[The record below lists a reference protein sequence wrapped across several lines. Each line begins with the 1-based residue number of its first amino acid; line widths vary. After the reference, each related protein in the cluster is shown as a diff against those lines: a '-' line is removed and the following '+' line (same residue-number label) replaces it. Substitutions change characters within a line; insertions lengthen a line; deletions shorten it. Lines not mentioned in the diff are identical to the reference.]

1 MNINYRSYDIEQL
14 DKMTKEMEEV
24 LESKGVTERE
34 YVRFAAL
41 TALVLFYI
49 KVEEGMTD
57 EDALEMLFFMLE
69 STDEEWEE
77 E

>member
-1 MNINYRSYDIEQL
+1 MNMNYRNCDIERL

-34 YVRFAAL
+34 YVRFASLAAL
-41 TALVLFYI
+41 GSFYI
-49 KVEEGMTD
+49 KAEEDMTD

-69 STDEEWEE
+69 STDGKWEE

>member
-1 MNINYRSYDIEQL
+1 MSTNYRDCDIEQL

-34 YVRFAAL
+34 YARFAAL
-41 TALVLFYI
+41 AALGIFYI
-49 KVEEGMTD
+49 KVEESVTD
-57 EDALEMLFFMLE
+57 EGALDMLSLMLE

>member
-1 MNINYRSYDIEQL
+1 MSANYRGCNIEQL
-14 DKMTKEMEEV
+14 DKMTEKMEKV

-41 TALVLFYI
+41 TALGSLYI
-49 KVEEGMTD
+49 KAEEGMTD
-57 EDALEMLFFMLE
+57 EDTLDMLFLMLK

-77 E
+77 A

>member
-1 MNINYRSYDIEQL
+1 MNMNYRGYDIEQL

-41 TALVLFYI
+41 TALGSFYV
-49 KVEEGMTD
+49 KAEENMTD
-57 EDALEMLFFMLE
+57 EDALDMLFLMLE
-69 STDEEWEE
+69 SADEEWEE

>member
-1 MNINYRSYDIEQL
+1 MSANYRGCNIEQL
-14 DKMTKEMEEV
+14 DKMTEEMEKV

-41 TALVLFYI
+41 AALGSFYI
-49 KVEEGMTD
+49 KTEGGITD
-57 EDALEMLFFMLE
+57 EDALDMLFLMLE

>member
-1 MNINYRSYDIEQL
+1 MNMNYRGYDIEQL
-14 DKMTKEMEEV
+14 DKMIKEMEEV

-41 TALVLFYI
+41 TALGLFYI
-49 KVEEGMTD
+49 KVEEGVAD
-57 EDALEMLFFMLE
+57 EDALETLLFMLE

>member
-1 MNINYRSYDIEQL
+1 MNTNYRDYDIEQL

-24 LESKGVTERE
+24 LESKGVTKRE

-41 TALVLFYI
+41 SSLGSFYI
-49 KVEEGMTD
+49 KAEEDMTD
-57 EDALEMLFFMLE
+57 EDALDMLFLMLE
-69 STDEEWEE
+69 TTDREWEE

>member
-41 TALVLFYI
+41 TALGSFYI
-49 KVEEGMTD
+49 KAEEGMTD
-57 EDALEMLFFMLE
+57 EDELEMLFFMLG

-77 E
+77 A

>member
-1 MNINYRSYDIEQL
+1 MSTNYRDYDIEQL

-24 LESKGVTERE
+24 LESKGVTKRE

-41 TALVLFYI
+41 TTLESFYV
-49 KVEEGMTD
+49 KAEESMAD
-57 EDALEMLFFMLE
+57 EDVLDMLFLILK

>member
-1 MNINYRSYDIEQL
+1 MSANYRGCNIEQL
-14 DKMTKEMEEV
+14 DKMTEETEKV
-24 LESKGVTERE
+24 LESKGVTKRE
-34 YVRFAAL
+34 HVRFAAL

-49 KVEEGMTD
+49 KVEEDMTD
-57 EDALEMLFFMLE
+57 EDALDMLFLMLE

>member
-1 MNINYRSYDIEQL
+1 MNMNYRGYDIEQL
-14 DKMTKEMEEV
+14 DKMAREMEKAF
-24 LESKGVTERE
+24 ESKGVTERE

-41 TALVLFYI
+41 TALGAFYV
-49 KVEEGMTD
+49 KAEEGMTD
-57 EDALEMLFFMLE
+57 EDTLDMLFDVLE

>member
-1 MNINYRSYDIEQL
+1 MSTNYRDCDIEQL
-14 DKMTKEMEEV
+14 DKMTKEMEAV

-41 TALVLFYI
+41 TALGSFYI
-49 KVEEGMTD
+49 KAEEGMTD
-57 EDALEMLFFMLE
+57 EDALDMLFLMLK

>member
-1 MNINYRSYDIEQL
+1 MSANYRGCNIEQL
-14 DKMTKEMEEV
+14 DKMTGEMEKV

-41 TALVLFYI
+41 AALGSFYI
-49 KVEEGMTD
+49 KAEENMTD
-57 EDALEMLFFMLE
+57 EDVLDMLFLMLE

>member
-1 MNINYRSYDIEQL
+1 MNMNYRDCDIEQL

-34 YVRFAAL
+34 YVRFATLATL
-41 TALVLFYI
+41 GSFYT
-49 KVEEGMTD
+49 KMEDHMTD
-57 EDALEMLFFMLE
+57 EDALDMLFLMLE

>member
-1 MNINYRSYDIEQL
+1 MNMNYRSCDIEQL

-34 YVRFAAL
+34 YVRFASLATL
-41 TALVLFYI
+41 GSFYI
-49 KVEEGMTD
+49 KAEEDMTD

>member
-1 MNINYRSYDIEQL
+1 MSMNYRGYDIEQL
-14 DKMTKEMEEV
+14 DKMTEETEKV
-24 LESKGVTERE
+24 LESKGVTKRE

-41 TALVLFYI
+41 AALGSFHI
-49 KVEEGMTD
+49 KAEEGMTD
-57 EDALEMLFFMLE
+57 EDALDMLFLMLE

>member
-1 MNINYRSYDIEQL
+1 MNMNYRGYDIEQL
-14 DKMTKEMEEV
+14 DKMTEEMEEV
-24 LESKGVTERE
+24 LESKGVTKRE

-41 TALVLFYI
+41 TALGSLYI
-49 KVEEGMTD
+49 KAEGGITD
-57 EDALEMLFFMLE
+57 EDALDMLFLMLE